1 MKQKEILHYGGAAM
15 IFLMI
20 VFLLLYLANNEIPS
34 SNKDIFVSITGMIVG
49 SLSVVIYSIIGRN
62 PDEVALLQNKN
73 ESLKMKNTELVKQ
86 KDAYEAQIITLQENI
101 IDKLSLAG
109 ATAFDSI
116 FKLKSNPCNCD
127 KENCTCSN
135 S

>member
-49 SLSVVIYSIIGRN
+49 SLSVVIYSLIGRN
-62 PDEVALLQNKN
+62 PDEVALLQQKN